1 MTTVLP
7 DDIIY
12 YVLQKID
19 TDPITFLNFRNIN
32 KLYRSL
38 IDNFQGLYIN
48 KEICYEEEINILCK
62 KHTSL
67 HNFEWLMKN
76 NVRFSLNNLKNLI
89 IANRSDVIIMGSQ
102 YQELRYV
109 LFNRFYIHTT
119 NTDIFSLTECSNPL
133 VIAGMYNRIE
143 IIQYLLENNPIDNPY
158 IHIIGNLLDI
168 SIKYNHKN
176 LLSYLV
182 LNQYASIHNIIQNKI
197 VNIIYRIDNS
207 EDILFYL
214 FQTKNITITLKI
226 LIGFISNNYNDI
238 FKFCYTKELYKT
250 NFQLIVQCIES
261 NNVILFNYLLENDFV
276 LLPSNFTRLFFQN
289 RKKKTNEF
297 IYNLINNHIHLI
309 QKDSPLI
316 HLCLEN
322 RIYTEEIIQLIK
334 KNFTFT
340 IDDMKLVLDRED
352 IPLLACMCQHYTE

>member
-1 MTTVLP
+1 ML
-7 DDIIY
+7 
-12 YVLQKID
+12 
-19 TDPITFLNFRNIN
+19 F
-32 KLYRSL
+32 
-38 IDNFQGLYIN
+38 
-48 KEICYEEEINILCK
+48 
-62 KHTSL
+62 
-67 HNFEWLMKN
+67 MN
-76 NVRFSLNNLKNLI
+76 N
-89 IANRSDVIIMGSQ
+89 
-102 YQELRYV
+102 
-109 LFNRFYIHTT
+109 
-119 NTDIFSLTECSNPL
+119 
-133 VIAGMYNRIE
+133 
-143 IIQYLLENNPIDNPY
+143 
-158 IHIIGNLLDI
+158 
-168 SIKYNHKN
+168 IKYNHKN

-182 LNQYASIHNIIQNKI
+182 LNQYASIHNVIHNKI

-261 NNVILFNYLLENDFV
+261 NNVIIFNYLLENDFV
-276 LLPSNFTRLFFQN
+276 LLPSNFTRFFFQN

-322 RIYTEEIIQLIK
+322 MIYTDEIIQLIK
-334 KNFTFT
+334 KNFSFT
-340 IDDMKLVLDRED
+340 VDDMKLVLDRED